1 MIQLNILSGKKAGNQ
16 IVVRHFPFR
25 IGRAAQNDL
34 PLEDDGVWDSHLTLE
49 LNGDNKRFTL
59 AVAPNAFAAVNHQ
72 PVQTAPLRNGDVI
85 SFGSVKMQF
94 WLAAIKQ
101 RGLRLHEFFVWI
113 ILIAVTA
120 AQFFLIYSLLR

>member
-1 MIQLNILSGKKAGNQ
+1 MIQLSVLSGNKAGNQ
-16 IVVRHFPFR
+16 IVVRHFPFC

-34 PLEDDGVWDSHLTLE
+34 QLEDAGVWDSHLTLE

-59 AVAPNAFAAVNHQ
+59 AVAPNALAAVNNQ
-72 PVQTAPLRNGDVI
+72 PVQTALLRNGDII

-101 RGLRLHEFFVWI
+101 RGLRVRELFVWI
-113 ILIAVTA
+113 ILITVTA
-120 AQFFLIYSLLR
+120 AQFFLIYSLLK